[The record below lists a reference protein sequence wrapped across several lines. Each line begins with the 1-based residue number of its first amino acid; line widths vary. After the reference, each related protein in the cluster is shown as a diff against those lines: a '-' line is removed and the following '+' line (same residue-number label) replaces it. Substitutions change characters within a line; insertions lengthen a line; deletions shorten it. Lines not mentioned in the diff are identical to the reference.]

1 MRSGDRVFGV
11 QVFGVRVFRE
21 RGGAWAQVFSRLLRE
36 PVIALVICAVFSF
49 GVQAACRAAI
59 PQRQGNARA
68 GEDNVLTAK
77 EKRAGWILLFD
88 GKSLDG
94 WMTSSHTPSKKP
106 VEDGCIN
113 PHGCGGYMMV
123 HKEQWSDF
131 ILSLD
136 YKISEKC
143 NSGVFVRTSPL
154 EPYPGK
160 DVGWNGIEVQ
170 IMDSP
175 TADYYD
181 TGAFYD
187 LVKPSKQAQKP
198 VGEWN
203 HMEITCK
210 GPLLE
215 VVLNGEKVNRI
226 DLDAFT
232 EPYKRPDGSA
242 HKFDRA
248 MKDQPRKGYLG
259 LQDHGADCWY
269 KNIKLKPLTRKTS

>member
-1 MRSGDRVFGV
+1 MRSGGEAVGNRHSAI
-11 QVFGVRVFRE
+11 GVREFGSAILSAVMIVLVVAQAM
-21 RGGAWAQVFSRLLRE
+21 GGGIAGGTSR
-36 PVIALVICAVFSF
+36 
-49 GVQAACRAAI
+49 
-59 PQRQGNARA
+59 ARA
-68 GEDNVLTAK
+68 GADNVLTAK
-77 EKRAGWILLFD
+77 EKREGWILLFD

-94 WMTSSHTPSKKP
+94 WMTSSHTESKKP

-123 HKEQWSDF
+123 HKEQRSDF

-136 YKISEKC
+136 YKITEKC
-143 NSGVFVRTSPL
+143 NSGVFVRTAPL

-187 LVKPSKQAQKP
+187 LAKPTKQAQKP
-198 VGEWN
+198 LGEWN
-203 HMEITCK
+203 HMVVTCK
-210 GPLLE
+210 GPILQVE
-215 VVLNGEKVNRI
+215 LNGEKVNRI

-248 MKDQPRKGYLG
+248 LKNQPRKGYLG
-259 LQDHGADCWY
+259 LQDHGSDCWY
-269 KNIKLKPLTRKTS
+269 KNIKLKVLTPRT